1 MEGSEEKMAKPFDEH
16 LQSGHLYRITND
28 DSNALPV
35 EAKQDITE
43 RKNAREEIRQQRDLA
58 QTYLDIAGTMIVALD
73 STGKVVLINRKGSE
87 ILGWGKSSI
96 LGRNWFDTFIPPR
109 HQQELK
115 DAFTQIL
122 AGNIELAE
130 HYENPVLTA
139 QGEERIISWHTAL
152 IKDQNGNITSTL
164 SSGQD
169 ITSRKKTERLLRES
183 EAKYRQIAENMA
195 DVVWTSD
202 LELNIN
208 YVSPSVEPMVGEP
221 VQKHMARKI
230 EEKLPPESLKAAFKV
245 LNEELERE
253 NNPAC
258 NKDRSRIF
266 EVEHY
271 RADGSTFW
279 VSMHVSFLRDEH
291 GKPTGIQGIT
301 RDIDELQRARRK
313 ITQQAYEHEVVFN
326 CAQSAMFLIEVR
338 ENGVFRYIRNNTAR
352 QQSTGLSLA
361 QLEGKTPGEVFPAK
375 MAEALSQKYQAC
387 VDARRP
393 ISYEETLELP
403 VGTTI
408 WRTRLSPVM
417 SENGEV
423 IYIVGSAEDIT
434 ESKRAEE
441 ALKQAAANWRATFD
455 SITDMIALVDVNR
468 KIIRVNQAFVKAVGG
483 THEAINGSYCHE
495 IVHGLAKPHP
505 GCSLECALVN
515 NKPCSLEIYEPKLDK
530 HLECSAL
537 PLLNEQGETI
547 GAVHILK
554 DITERK
560 KMEAEQ
566 QELRH
571 RAEVSSRLAAIG
583 EMAAGIAHEINNP
596 LTGVIGFSELLSQE
610 DLPPDLAQHVR
621 YIIDG
626 SNRVKDIVKRLLTF
640 ARQNKPFKTR
650 TDIHELIDNTVAM
663 RNYILEISN
672 IEVVKEYELNLPWVT
687 VDPGQIQ
694 QVFLNLI
701 VNAEYAI
708 KKAHDGGKLIIA
720 TRQEGSEITISFQ
733 DNGTGMDGETISS
746 LFQPFFTTKEPGEG
760 TGLGLALSH
769 SIIQSHGGSIDVASK
784 PGKGSTFTIR
794 LPLVKSEPEPKP
806 EPAVAVPASSPV
818 TSGNILVVDDEA
830 SIRAFIK
837 KVLHGQ
843 GYTVT
848 VADTPYDALEKI
860 KSNRYDAMLI
870 DMRMP
875 GMSGKELYE
884 KMQSDIP
891 SVSSRMIFITGDTS
905 DLTTREFLKKES
917 LHCVS
922 KPFTKKELLA
932 TLNEVLT
939 AKQ

>member
-1 MEGSEEKMAKPFDEH
+1 MEDSEEMPVNSSASCPK
-16 LQSGHLYRITND
+16 SGHLHRNTHD

-43 RKNAREEIRQQRDLA
+43 RKKAQEEVRRQSELA
-58 QTYLDIAGTMIVALD
+58 QTYLDIAGTIIVALD
-73 STGKVVLINRKGSE
+73 STGKVKLINQRGSE
-87 ILGWGKSSI
+87 ILGCEKHGI
-96 LGRNWFDTFIPPR
+96 LGKNWFDSFIPPG

-115 DAFTQIL
+115 NTFTKIL
-122 AGNIELAE
+122 EGDVRLAE

-139 QGEERIISWHTAL
+139 QGEERIISWRTAL
-152 IKDQNGNITSTL
+152 IKDQNGDITSTL
-164 SSGQD
+164 SSGED
-169 ITSRKKTERLLRES
+169 ITERKKAEEALRES

-313 ITQQAYEHEVVFN
+313 ITQQAHEYEVVFN
-326 CAQSAMFLIEVR
+326 SAQSAMFLIEVR
-338 ENGVFRYIRNNTAR
+338 ENGVFRYIRNNTAH

-375 MAEALSQKYQAC
+375 MAEALSQRYQAC

-468 KIIRVNQAFVKAVGG
+468 KIIRVNQA
-483 THEAINGSYCHE
+483 
-495 IVHGLAKPHP
+495 
-505 GCSLECALVN
+505 
-515 NKPCSLEIYEPKLDK
+515 
-530 HLECSAL
+530 
-537 PLLNEQGETI
+537 
-547 GAVHILK
+547 
-554 DITERK
+554 
-560 KMEAEQ
+560 
-566 QELRH
+566 
-571 RAEVSSRLAAIG
+571 
-583 EMAAGIAHEINNP
+583 
-596 LTGVIGFSELLSQE
+596 
-610 DLPPDLAQHVR
+610 
-621 YIIDG
+621 
-626 SNRVKDIVKRLLTF
+626 
-640 ARQNKPFKTR
+640 
-650 TDIHELIDNTVAM
+650 
-663 RNYILEISN
+663 
-672 IEVVKEYELNLPWVT
+672 
-687 VDPGQIQ
+687 
-694 QVFLNLI
+694 
-701 VNAEYAI
+701 
-708 KKAHDGGKLIIA
+708 
-720 TRQEGSEITISFQ
+720 
-733 DNGTGMDGETISS
+733 
-746 LFQPFFTTKEPGEG
+746 
-760 TGLGLALSH
+760 
-769 SIIQSHGGSIDVASK
+769 
-784 PGKGSTFTIR
+784 
-794 LPLVKSEPEPKP
+794 
-806 EPAVAVPASSPV
+806 
-818 TSGNILVVDDEA
+818 
-830 SIRAFIK
+830 
-837 KVLHGQ
+837 
-843 GYTVT
+843 
-848 VADTPYDALEKI
+848 
-860 KSNRYDAMLI
+860 
-870 DMRMP
+870 
-875 GMSGKELYE
+875 
-884 KMQSDIP
+884 
-891 SVSSRMIFITGDTS
+891 
-905 DLTTREFLKKES
+905 
-917 LHCVS
+917 
-922 KPFTKKELLA
+922 
-932 TLNEVLT
+932 
-939 AKQ
+939 

>member
-1 MEGSEEKMAKPFDEH
+1 
-16 LQSGHLYRITND
+16 
-28 DSNALPV
+28 
-35 EAKQDITE
+35 
-43 RKNAREEIRQQRDLA
+43 
-58 QTYLDIAGTMIVALD
+58 
-73 STGKVVLINRKGSE
+73 
-87 ILGWGKSSI
+87 
-96 LGRNWFDTFIPPR
+96 
-109 HQQELK
+109 
-115 DAFTQIL
+115 
-122 AGNIELAE
+122 
-130 HYENPVLTA
+130 
-139 QGEERIISWHTAL
+139 
-152 IKDQNGNITSTL
+152 
-164 SSGQD
+164 
-169 ITSRKKTERLLRES
+169 
-183 EAKYRQIAENMA
+183 
-195 DVVWTSD
+195 
-202 LELNIN
+202 
-208 YVSPSVEPMVGEP
+208 
-221 VQKHMARKI
+221 
-230 EEKLPPESLKAAFKV
+230 
-245 LNEELERE
+245 
-253 NNPAC
+253 
-258 NKDRSRIF
+258 
-266 EVEHY
+266 
-271 RADGSTFW
+271 
-279 VSMHVSFLRDEH
+279 
-291 GKPTGIQGIT
+291 
-301 RDIDELQRARRK
+301 
-313 ITQQAYEHEVVFN
+313 
-326 CAQSAMFLIEVR
+326 
-338 ENGVFRYIRNNTAR
+338 
-352 QQSTGLSLA
+352 
-361 QLEGKTPGEVFPAK
+361 
-375 MAEALSQKYQAC
+375 
-387 VDARRP
+387 
-393 ISYEETLELP
+393 
-403 VGTTI
+403 
-408 WRTRLSPVM
+408 
-417 SENGEV
+417 
-423 IYIVGSAEDIT
+423 
-434 ESKRAEE
+434 
-441 ALKQAAANWRATFD
+441 
-455 SITDMIALVDVNR
+455 
-468 KIIRVNQAFVKAVGG
+468 
-483 THEAINGSYCHE
+483 
-495 IVHGLAKPHP
+495 
-505 GCSLECALVN
+505 

-566 QELRH
+566 QELRD

-663 RNYILEISN
+663 RNYILETSN

-794 LPLVKSEPEPKP
+794 LPLIKSDPEPEVKAAAV
-806 EPAVAVPASSPV
+806 EPSSSPIS
-818 TSGNILVVDDEA
+818 SGNILVVDDEA

-891 SVSSRMIFITGDTS
+891 SASSRMIFITGDTS